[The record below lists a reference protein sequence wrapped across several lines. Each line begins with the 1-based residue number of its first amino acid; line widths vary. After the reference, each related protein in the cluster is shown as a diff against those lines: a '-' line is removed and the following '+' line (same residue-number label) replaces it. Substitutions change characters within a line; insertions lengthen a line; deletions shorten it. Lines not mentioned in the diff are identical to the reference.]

1 MAMQYPN
8 IAHLKWMFW
17 KTSSFQEHKELS
29 KPVTSQVE
37 RVNPAA
43 AKPFMSPRIQPCA
56 IDMMPELIENE
67 VIPHP
72 QTFCSSLLIW
82 WCDLYSA
89 NIHDGWFNG
98 SMAPS
103 EHFHTIEEWDRIRPV
118 FTRLYQEERK
128 KLDEVRKIL
137 EYNWNFTTTWAPGS
151 FYRGQN
157 WFIGSVKQCKTKIR
171 EWNLGKYKKVGWS
184 LKHAD
189 AKKWLT

>member
-43 AKPFMSPRIQPCA
+43 ANPSCPPEFSLVA

-82 WCDLYSA
+82 
-89 NIHDGWFNG
+89 
-98 SMAPS
+98 
-103 EHFHTIEEWDRIRPV
+103 
-118 FTRLYQEERK
+118 
-128 KLDEVRKIL
+128 
-137 EYNWNFTTTWAPGS
+137 
-151 FYRGQN
+151 
-157 WFIGSVKQCKTKIR
+157 
-171 EWNLGKYKKVGWS
+171 
-184 LKHAD
+184 
-189 AKKWLT
+189 